1 MTGTRIHLAPLALA
15 AAVVLAGS
23 LQAAGPRDSLKKGDV
38 ELQSIS
44 ALAFGPEGILFVG
57 DPRAAAIVALDTQD
71 HTAAASA
78 DRPKVDSID
87 EKIASL
93 LGIEANQLL
102 INDLAVNPISGNTY
116 VGVTRGK
123 AADSKPVLLRI
134 DRGGKI
140 AEVACKDVPC
150 ARVALPDAADAAQR
164 GKRQL
169 SITKLAFAKGH
180 VFVAGLS
187 NEEFSSRFLSI
198 SFPFQTTEKGTAVEF
213 YHGSHGKLET
223 TSPIRTF
230 VPYEFKGEENL
241 LAAYTCTPL
250 VQVPVAELKPGAKI
264 KGKTIA
270 ELGNRNVPLDMIVYQ
285 KDGKDYLLMA
295 NSSRGGMKI
304 PTEGIDK
311 VESISKRIGETAGL
325 KAEKVPSLDNAV
337 QLDAFD
343 KDHVLVLRKIKVG
356 AGSTPT
362 FKYDL
367 ETVELP

>member
-23 LQAAGPRDSLKKGDV
+23 IQAAGPRDSLKKGDL
-38 ELQSIS
+38 ELQSLS
-44 ALAFGPEGILFVG
+44 ALAFGPEGILFIG

-71 HTAAASA
+71 HTAAAST
-78 DRPKVDSID
+78 DRPKIESID

-93 LGIEANQLL
+93 LGIEASQLL

-123 AADSKPVLLRI
+123 AATDKPVLLRV
-134 DRGGKI
+134 DRSGKI
-140 AEVACKDVPC
+140 SEVACKDVPF
-150 ARVALPDAADAAQR
+150 ARVALPDAAKDG

-169 SITKLAFAKGH
+169 SITKLAFAKDRL
-180 VFVAGLS
+180 FVAGLS

-198 SFPFQTTEKGTAVEF
+198 PFPFQSTDKGTSVEF
-213 YHGSHGKLET
+213 YHGSHGRLET

-230 VPYEFKGEENL
+230 VSYEIKGEENL

-250 VQVPVAELKPGAKI
+250 VQVPVTELKPGAKI

-311 VESISKRIGETAGL
+311 VESITTRIGGTAGL
-325 KAEKVPSLDNAV
+325 HAEKVPSLNNAV

-343 KDHVLVLRKIKVG
+343 KDHVVVLRKIKVG
-356 AGSTPT
+356 PDSNPT

-367 ETVELP
+367 ETVDLP

>member
-1 MTGTRIHLAPLALA
+1 MTGTRNYLAPLALA

-23 LQAAGPRDSLKKGDV
+23 IQAAGPRDSLKKGDL
-38 ELQSIS
+38 ELQSLS
-44 ALAFGPEGILFVG
+44 ALAFGPEGILFIG
-57 DPRAAAIVALDTQD
+57 DARAAAIVALDTRD
-71 HTAAASA
+71 NTAAGST

-93 LGIEANQLL
+93 LGIEAKQLL

-123 AADSKPVLLRI
+123 AADSKPVLLRV
-134 DRGGKI
+134 DRSGKI
-140 AEVACKDVPC
+140 DEVPLKDALF
-150 ARVALPDAADAAQR
+150 ARVALPDAAQG

-169 SITKLAFAKGH
+169 SITKLAFAKDRL
-180 VFVAGLS
+180 FVAGLS

-198 SFPFQTTEKGTAVEF
+198 PFPFKSTAKGTTVEF
-213 YHGSHGKLET
+213 YHGSHGRLET

-230 VPYEFKGEENL
+230 VPYEIKGEENL

-311 VESISKRIGETAGL
+311 VESIATRIGGTAGL

-343 KDHVLVLRKIKVG
+343 KDHVVVLKKIKVG
-356 AGSTPT
+356 PDSNPT

-367 ETVELP
+367 EIVDLP

>member
-1 MTGTRIHLAPLALA
+1 MTGSRIPLAPLALA

-23 LQAAGPRDSLKKGDV
+23 IQAAGPRDSLKKGNL

-44 ALAFGPEGILFVG
+44 ALAFGPEGILFIG
-57 DPRAAAIVALDTQD
+57 DARAAAVIALDTQD
-71 HTAAASA
+71 HATATST
-78 DRPKVDSID
+78 DRPKVESID

-93 LGIEANQLL
+93 LGIETKQLQ

-116 VGVTRGK
+116 LGVTRGK
-123 AADSKPVLLRI
+123 AADSKPVLLRV
-134 DRGGKI
+134 DRSGKI
-140 AEVACKDVPC
+140 TLVSLEDVPF
-150 ARVALPDAADAAQR
+150 ARATLADAAEG

-169 SITKLAFAKGH
+169 SITKLAFAKGRL
-180 VFVAGLS
+180 FVAGLS
-187 NEEFSSRFLSI
+187 NEEFSSRFRSI
-198 SFPFQTTEKGTAVEF
+198 SFPFKATDKGTAVEF
-213 YHGSHGKLET
+213 YHGSHGRLET

-230 VPYEFKGEENL
+230 VPYDIKGEENL

-250 VQVPVAELKPGAKI
+250 VQVPITELKPGAKI

-285 KDGKDYLLMA
+285 KDGKDYLLMV

-304 PTEGIDK
+304 ATEGIDK
-311 VESISKRIGETAGL
+311 VESIATKINGTAGL

-343 KDHVLVLRKIKVG
+343 KDHVLVLRKIKIG
-356 AGSTPT
+356 PDTNPT
-362 FKYDL
+362 YKYDL
-367 ETVELP
+367 ETAELP